1 MSVIKSI
8 QPNDA
13 KRLFG
18 NLSKNNHYQVDFSS
32 LGAFKGNSDLLNY
45 LKNKRK
51 VDANFIQ
58 ENAGLLCYEAS
69 LPGTSLATAEVK
81 DNFMGVSQEF
91 AHTRL
96 YADVDFSFYVD
107 DNYNAIRFFEG
118 WIDFISSGS
127 EISDNNRD
135 NVNPLIS
142 NYYRRMRYPDTY
154 KCQSMTITK
163 FERTFD
169 KTIKY
174 TFVNAFP
181 KTISAIP
188 VTYGAADILRVNV
201 SFNYDRYLIDS
212 DSVTKGPRSDKFKD
226 LAATQPS
233 AELQARRAQI
243 TRVEQPK
250 QNPPANST
258 AVNNLTPTA
267 RGLQEVA
274 ETGGGVSRQYA
285 IDRLVKSR
293 GMSYRDAAIEV
304 KKIYGD

>member
-32 LGAFKGNSDLLNY
+32 LGAFKGNSDLLDY

-51 VDANFIQ
+51 VDAGFVQ
-58 ENAGLLCYEAS
+58 RDAGLLCYEAS
-69 LPGTSLATAEVK
+69 LPGTRLATAEVS

-107 DNYNAIRFFEG
+107 DDYNAIRFFEG

-127 EISDNNRD
+127 EDTDNAD
-135 NVNPLIS
+135 PLVS

-212 DSVTKGPRSDKFKD
+212 DSVTKGIQGDFTD
-226 LAATQPS
+226 LADTQPS

-250 QNPPANST
+250 TSETLKERA
-258 AVNNLTPTA
+258 ATPTEQLA
-267 RGLQEVA
+267 N
-274 ETGGGVSRQYA
+274 TGSG
-285 IDRLVKSR
+285 
-293 GMSYRDAAIEV
+293 RDGTFGQGT
-304 KKIYGD
+304 YGSGRPSG

>member
-45 LKNKRK
+45 LKDKRK
-51 VDANFIQ
+51 VDASFIQ
-58 ENAGLLCYEAS
+58 RDAGLLCYEAS
-69 LPGTSLATAEVK
+69 LPGTRLATAEVS

-107 DNYNAIRFFEG
+107 DDYNAIRFFEG

-127 EISDNNRD
+127 EDTDNAD
-135 NVNPLIS
+135 PLVS

-212 DSVTKGPRSDKFKD
+212 DSVTKGTRNDEGFVD
-226 LAATQPS
+226 LAYTQPS

-243 TRVEQPK
+243 TRVERPK

-258 AVNNLTPTA
+258 SSDNLTPTA
-267 RGLQEVA
+267 RALQEVA

-293 GMSYRDAAIEV
+293 GMSYRDAAAEV

>member
-1 MSVIKSI
+1 VSVIKSI
-8 QPNDA
+8 QPDDA

-32 LGAFKGNSDLLNY
+32 LTTFKQNSELLNY
-45 LKNKRK
+45 LKNERK

-58 ENAGLLCYEAS
+58 RDAGFLCYEAS

-96 YADVDFSFYVD
+96 YTDFDFSFYVD

-127 EISDNNRD
+127 ETLAPIGDGA
-135 NVNPLIS
+135 NPLNS

-154 KCQSMTITK
+154 KCQTMTITK
-163 FERTFD
+163 FEKNFD

-181 KTISAIP
+181 KTVSAIP
-188 VTYGAADILRVNV
+188 VTYGAADILRVTV

-212 DSVTKGPRSDKFKD
+212 DSVIKGTKGNFID
-226 LAATQPS
+226 LADTQPS

-267 RGLQEVA
+267 KGLQEVA

>member
-8 QPNDA
+8 QPDDA

-32 LGAFKGNSDLLNY
+32 LTTFKQNSELLNY
-45 LKNKRK
+45 LKNERK

-58 ENAGLLCYEAS
+58 RDAGFLCYEAS

-96 YADVDFSFYVD
+96 YTDFDFSFYVD

-127 EISDNNRD
+127 ETLAPIGDGA
-135 NVNPLIS
+135 NPLNS

-154 KCQSMTITK
+154 KCQTMTITK
-163 FERTFD
+163 FEKNFD

-181 KTISAIP
+181 KTVSAIP
-188 VTYGAADILRVNV
+188 VTYGAADILRVTV

-212 DSVTKGPRSDKFKD
+212 DSVIKGTKGNFID
-226 LAATQPS
+226 LADTQPS
-233 AELQARRAQI
+233 AELQARRAQV

-267 RGLQEVA
+267 KGLQEVA

>member
-32 LGAFKGNSDLLNY
+32 LTTFKQNSELLNY
-45 LKNKRK
+45 LKNERK

-58 ENAGLLCYEAS
+58 RDAGFLCYEAS

-96 YADVDFSFYVD
+96 YTDFDFSFYVD

-127 EISDNNRD
+127 ETLAPIGDGA
-135 NVNPLIS
+135 NPLNS

-154 KCQSMTITK
+154 KCQTMTITK
-163 FERTFD
+163 FEKNFD

-181 KTISAIP
+181 KTVSAIP
-188 VTYGAADILRVNV
+188 VTYGAADILRVTV

-212 DSVTKGPRSDKFKD
+212 DSVIKGTKGNFID
-226 LAATQPS
+226 LADTQPS
-233 AELQARRAQI
+233 AELQARRAQV

-267 RGLQEVA
+267 KGLQEVA

>member
-45 LKNKRK
+45 LKDKRK
-51 VDANFIQ
+51 VDASFIQ
-58 ENAGLLCYEAS
+58 RDAGLLCYEAS
-69 LPGTSLATAEVK
+69 LPGTRLATAEVS

-107 DNYNAIRFFEG
+107 DDYNAIRFFEG

-127 EISDNNRD
+127 EDTDNAD
-135 NVNPLIS
+135 PLVS

-188 VTYGAADILRVNV
+188 VTYGASDILRVNV

-212 DSVTKGPRSDKFKD
+212 DSVTKGTRNDEGFVD
-226 LAATQPS
+226 LAYTQPS

-250 QNPPANST
+250 TSEALKER
-258 AVNNLTPTA
+258 AATPTEQLA
-267 RGLQEVA
+267 N
-274 ETGGGVSRQYA
+274 TGSG
-285 IDRLVKSR
+285 
-293 GMSYRDAAIEV
+293 RDGTFGQGT
-304 KKIYGD
+304 YGSGRPSG

>member
-1 MSVIKSI
+1 MASPRPKAIPMRNAQEIFGRIALSNQYEVSFSTLNDSVLRHIRKFNV
-8 QPNDA
+8 PDA
-13 KRLFG
+13 
-18 NLSKNNHYQVDFSS
+18 
-32 LGAFKGNSDLLNY
+32 
-45 LKNKRK
+45 
-51 VDANFIQ
+51 ANFICRKT
-58 ENAGLLCYEAS
+58 GLLCSEAS
-69 LPGTSLATAEVK
+69 LPTTSFATAEVK
-81 DNFMGVSQEF
+81 GDFMGIPQEF

-127 EISDNNRD
+127 EISDNA
-135 NVNPLIS
+135 NPLIS

-163 FERTFD
+163 FEKNFD

-212 DSVTKGPRSDKFKD
+212 DSVTKGTKNDEGFTD
-226 LAATQPS
+226 LAYTQPS

-250 QNPPANST
+250 ENQPLPSSKELGERAAAITGMPSNPPLAISEEKRRELVIEK
-258 AVNNLTPTA
+258 ASE
-267 RGLQEVA
+267 GL
-274 ETGGGVSRQYA
+274 
-285 IDRLVKSR
+285 I
-293 GMSYRDAAIEV
+293 
-304 KKIYGD
+304 

>member
-32 LGAFKGNSDLLNY
+32 LGAFKGNSDLLDY
-45 LKNKRK
+45 LKNRRK
-51 VDANFIQ
+51 VDASFVQ
-58 ENAGLLCYEAS
+58 RDAGLLCYEAS
-69 LPGTSLATAEVK
+69 LPGTRLATAEVS

-107 DNYNAIRFFEG
+107 DDYNAIRFFEG

-135 NVNPLIS
+135 NANPLVS

-212 DSVTKGPRSDKFKD
+212 DSVTKGIQGDFTD
-226 LAATQPS
+226 LADTQPS

-285 IDRLVKSR
+285 IDRLIKSR
-293 GMSYRDAAIEV
+293 GMSYRDAAAEV

>member
-32 LGAFKGNSDLLNY
+32 LGAFKGNSDLLDY

-51 VDANFIQ
+51 VDAGFVQ
-58 ENAGLLCYEAS
+58 RDAGLLCYEAS
-69 LPGTSLATAEVK
+69 LPGTRLATAEVS

-107 DNYNAIRFFEG
+107 DDYNAIRFFEG

-127 EISDNNRD
+127 EDTDNAD
-135 NVNPLIS
+135 PLVS

-212 DSVTKGPRSDKFKD
+212 DSVTKGTRNDEGFTD

-293 GMSYRDAAIEV
+293 GMSYRDAAAEV

>member
-1 MSVIKSI
+1 VSVIKSI
-8 QPNDA
+8 QPDDA

-32 LGAFKGNSDLLNY
+32 LTTFKQNSELLNY
-45 LKNKRK
+45 LKNERK

-58 ENAGLLCYEAS
+58 RDAGFLCYEAS

-96 YADVDFSFYVD
+96 YTDFDFSFYVD

-127 EISDNNRD
+127 ETLAPIGDGA
-135 NVNPLIS
+135 NPLNS

-154 KCQSMTITK
+154 KCQTMTITK
-163 FERTFD
+163 FEKNFD

-181 KTISAIP
+181 KTVSAIP
-188 VTYGAADILRVNV
+188 VTYGAADILRVTV

-212 DSVTKGPRSDKFKD
+212 DSVIKGTKGNFID
-226 LAATQPS
+226 LADTQPS
-233 AELQARRAQI
+233 AELQARRAQV

-267 RGLQEVA
+267 KGLQEVA

>member
-8 QPNDA
+8 QPDDA

-18 NLSKNNHYQVDFSS
+18 NLSKNNHYQVDFST
-32 LGAFKGNSDLLNY
+32 LATFEGNSNLLNY
-45 LKNKRK
+45 LKDRKK

-58 ENAGLLCYEAS
+58 EDAGLLCYEAT

-96 YADVDFSFYVD
+96 YTDFDFSFYVD

-127 EISDNNRD
+127 ETLAPIGDGA
-135 NVNPLIS
+135 NPSVS

-154 KCQSMTITK
+154 KCQSVTITK
-163 FERTFD
+163 FE
-169 KTIKY
+169 KNLKNSIKY
-174 TFVNAFP
+174 SFINAFP

-188 VTYGAADILRVNV
+188 VTYGAADILRVTV

-212 DSVTKGPRSDKFKD
+212 DSVTKGIQGNFTD

-258 AVNNLTPTA
+258 SVNNLTPTA